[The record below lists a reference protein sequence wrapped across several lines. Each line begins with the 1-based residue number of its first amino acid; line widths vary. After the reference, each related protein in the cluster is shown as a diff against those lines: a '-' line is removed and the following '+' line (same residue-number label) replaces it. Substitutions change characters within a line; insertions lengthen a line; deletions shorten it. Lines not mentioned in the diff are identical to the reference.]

1 MRLQAAGRIQ
11 AIWNRVLGR
20 SWLRSA
26 AHESGG
32 AGGHRVASLTATPAA
47 LRARLSVLVRRR
59 PAAAGGLVV
68 AALLLAACSG
78 FTTGATNIA
87 KQSDGSYSAQLNFV
101 ASCGSGEHCSWY
113 VHYRR
118 VGTSTWTN
126 VPSTP
131 HGPVTGPVSSV
142 SLFEAATGLTAGARY
157 EYQVCGNF
165 QPGQPFICVGPD
177 GQTNTTTKFT
187 AAAWSLQSIPSH
199 LDPTGVLS
207 ATSCSSATACTAVG
221 SSSAGTLVERWDGS
235 TWTTQ
240 TTPTPSGGSLNAVS
254 CTSATDC
261 TAVGNNGAGATLAE
275 FWDGTSWT
283 IETTPNP
290 SGGTNSSLSAV
301 SCASAT
307 ACIAVGGT
315 VAERWD
321 GTSWTIQTTPTPSGG
336 SLNAVSCS
344 SANACTAVG
353 LQIVACGIGCAIG
366 PLAEQ
371 WDGST
376 WTIQTTPTSGG
387 GGGLNTVSCSSASA
401 CTALGPGGVQRWDG
415 STWTI
420 QSTPSGGGLNAV
432 SCASATA
439 CTAVGSGSGG
449 TLAERWDGSTWTTQT
464 TPSPSGGDLNAVS
477 CASATACTAVGH
489 NGTEATLAEFWDGS
503 TWTIQA
509 TPTPGVGLSVPSP
522 FLGGVSCTSATAC
535 TAVGS
540 FLVGGLAARWDGS
553 SWTMQDATGGLMNGV
568 SCTSASAC
576 IAVGTEESEF
586 EGKMVWLPSAARWD
600 GSTWTSQT
608 LPAPSGADLSDLN
621 GVSCTSATAC
631 TAVGYYISGNSNRP
645 LAERWDGSTWTIQTT
660 PTASGTTVSRLNGV
674 SCTSAT
680 ACTAVGDDNS
690 NQVTLAERWN
700 GSTWTI
706 QATPSGVSLNGVSC
720 TSATACIAVG
730 SGGLA
735 ERWDGS
741 TWTTQTTPS
750 GGTLNAVSCTSATA
764 CTAVGESGPSIGN
777 GGTLAER
784 WDGTS
789 WTIQTTPNPSGPPS
803 SNLLG
808 VSCTSAT
815 KCTAVGLSG
824 DGQTIASIS
833 PLAERYSA

>member
-221 SSSAGTLVERWDGS
+221 SSSG
-235 TWTTQ
+235 
-240 TTPTPSGGSLNAVS
+240 
-254 CTSATDC
+254 
-261 TAVGNNGAGATLAE
+261 
-275 FWDGTSWT
+275 
-283 IETTPNP
+283 
-290 SGGTNSSLSAV
+290 
-301 SCASAT
+301 
-307 ACIAVGGT
+307 
-315 VAERWD
+315 
-321 GTSWTIQTTPTPSGG
+321 
-336 SLNAVSCS
+336 
-344 SANACTAVG
+344 
-353 LQIVACGIGCAIG
+353 G
-366 PLAEQ
+366 PL
-371 WDGST
+371 
-376 WTIQTTPTSGG
+376 
-387 GGGLNTVSCSSASA
+387 V
-401 CTALGPGGVQRWDG
+401 
-415 STWTI
+415 
-420 QSTPSGGGLNAV
+420 
-432 SCASATA
+432 
-439 CTAVGSGSGG
+439 
-449 TLAERWDGSTWTTQT
+449 ERWDGSTWTTQT

-477 CASATACTAVGH
+477 CASATSCTAVGH

-750 GGTLNAVSCTSATA
+750 GGSLNAVSCTSATA